1 MAREHEKARQDR
13 APGRAGQHP
22 PDVGRRG
29 RRFRRWAPQDR
40 GRSLL
45 GVRPGLY
52 LDLDAVRRASEAS
65 SAGVRSGG
73 TNGAS
78 ILASADAAYR
88 GEFLE
93 GFSLD
98 DAPEFDLW
106 AETQRGLWRARIG
119 EVLNRLADRQAE
131 EGDLAAA
138 AGTAE
143 RWVARDPAEWAA
155 RVKLMEAR
163 SAAGDPRG
171 ALSAYEEYRS
181 GLRRLGLELG
191 PEAENLAARIRADA
205 EAARNEEDAHAPG
218 TLRMPLVGR
227 KDDFKALVEEYRA
240 ARAGTG
246 RSVVVL
252 GEAGIGKTRLVEE
265 FLSWAASK
273 GADTLRGGTFETGTR
288 LPYGPLVDALRPRLE
303 RERAPDDLL
312 QDRWLAE
319 LSRILPELRDRYPDL
334 PSPTADEASARALL
348 LEALARLG
356 AALAGGSPRR
366 NGTDRTR
373 EPLVLFVDDAQWADG
388 ATRDALRYCSRGWA
402 RDGVPLLLIVG
413 AREEDLGTDDLGR
426 WLLAPVEVGDIDG
439 LLRLLAGAG
448 NPGDDGALARS
459 ECLGR
464 WLHQESGGLPLFLT
478 EILNILL
485 ERGVLI
491 ERAGRGGGRSSA
503 PRKASTRKDCAGW
516 CRRGS
521 AS

>member
-88 GEFLE
+88 RDFLE

-119 EVLNRLADRQAE
+119 EVLNRLADWQAE

-155 RVKLMEAR
+155 RVKLMEAH

-181 GLRRLGLELG
+181 GLRRLGLKLG

-265 FLSWAASK
+265 VADRARAAGLTVVTARCWGDG
-273 GADTLRGGTFETGTR
+273 GAPPLWPWQPILATLCG
-288 LPYGPLVDALRPRLE
+288 
-303 RERAPDDLL
+303 REAADLL
-312 QDRWLAE
+312 ASDPGETTVDSDRFAVRWFGDASVPGAE
-319 LSRILPELRDRYPDL
+319 EVE
-334 PSPTADEASARALL
+334 PTLTIAYVALVA
-348 LEALARLG
+348 EV
-356 AALAGGSPRR
+356 R
-366 NGTDRTR
+366 N
-373 EPLVLFVDDAQWADG
+373 
-388 ATRDALRYCSRGWA
+388 
-402 RDGVPLLLIVG
+402 
-413 AREEDLGTDDLGR
+413 
-426 WLLAPVEVGDIDG
+426 
-439 LLRLLAGAG
+439 
-448 NPGDDGALARS
+448 
-459 ECLGR
+459 
-464 WLHQESGGLPLFLT
+464 
-478 EILNILL
+478 
-485 ERGVLI
+485 
-491 ERAGRGGGRSSA
+491 
-503 PRKASTRKDCAGW
+503 
-516 CRRGS
+516 
-521 AS
+521 